1 MNITPI
7 VPVCPV
13 QWEKP
18 KSDIKKDKKS
28 VNKDED
34 EFEDMLDQEIDN
46 PTYKKPNRLIHS

>member
-18 KSDIKKDKKS
+18 KSDIKKDKKP